1 MTNVEKVRLYAE
13 KNPTM
18 TVRQM
23 ASDLDLSP
31 AYVHQIMW
39 NLRKKGK
46 LPPSKNPRSQQTNKI
61 EVPKEWEEDAQ
72 AMQMEM
78 KKTAGEWMQANAPKE
93 APELRASMREAT
105 ALADQNVELKLKNT
119 KLEIELA
126 RTQIIIS
133 YLEQRLYEEIN
144 GKGTGH

>member
-1 MTNVEKVRLYAE
+1 MTRIGKMTNVETVLLYAK
-13 KNPTM
+13 KNPAM

-39 NLRKKGK
+39 TLRKQGK

-61 EVPKEWEEDAQ
+61 EVPKEWEEDAE
-72 AMQMEM
+72 QMAKEV
-78 KKTAGEWMQANAPKE
+78 KKTAGEWKQANPIQPIDGKI
-93 APELRASMREAT
+93 
-105 ALADQNVELKLKNT
+105 DQ
-119 KLEIELA
+119 LEIELA
-126 RTQIIIS
+126 RAKIIIS

-144 GKGTGH
+144 RKGTGY

>member
-1 MTNVEKVRLYAE
+1 MTRIGKMTNVETVLLYAE
-13 KNPTM
+13 KNPAM

-39 NLRKKGK
+39 TLRKQGK

-61 EVPKEWEEDAQ
+61 EVPKEWEEDAE
-72 AMQMEM
+72 QMAKEV
-78 KKTAGEWMQANAPKE
+78 KKTAGEWKQANPIQPIDGKI
-93 APELRASMREAT
+93 
-105 ALADQNVELKLKNT
+105 DQ
-119 KLEIELA
+119 LEIELA
-126 RTQIIIS
+126 RAKIIIS

-144 GKGTGH
+144 RKGTGY